1 MLFLLLALTGTVF
14 SLWQAVMLRPLVVEL
29 YGAPVWP
36 GWGVV
41 VCTIGL
47 LLLLFVGLR
56 GLLRS

>member
-14 SLWQAVMLRPLVVEL
+14 ALWQAVLLRPLVVGL

-36 GWGVV
+36 GWGFV

-47 LLLLFVGLR
+47 LLLLFAGLR
-56 GLLRS
+56 DLLGS